1 MFHVFG
7 HLGDLLSW
15 DELTLEEQINE
26 ECDLLAGEA
35 LAFGAEHNDFI
46 ERIFPDEDLVV
57 TVDGQKISGATT
69 PAITRHWGDQVARQH
84 YNDMGII
91 PWDLYDSV
99 YWDGVERVM
108 NKVPEMF
115 SVWVTKQV
123 SGFCGTNHMKNVIY
137 GNVVDVC
144 PNCGHTPEKSSHI
157 PRCRDSGRSIMFRK
171 SVDTL
176 VTWME
181 QQQSDRELIHLIRN
195 YLLSRGD
202 RPMLSFCRPNSPYTQ
217 LATVTDALGY
227 GNFLEGRICALFL
240 PMRQLDIERRGLRKH
255 AAHWCNGLIL
265 QLLQITHRQWNYRNQ
280 TVNYK
285 ALDGLTE
292 TQQLEIMQHCEDV
305 LWTDPSVLLPEDRG
319 LLEVDFEA
327 LGDGPAIARQIWLS
341 EMKAA
346 MSAARIDAGP
356 TRVTGASV
364 DYLSVPVD
372 TEGSI
377 RFRRRRR
384 KLRQKLSS
392 TPKLN
397 FP

>member
-1 MFHVFG
+1 
-7 HLGDLLSW
+7 
-15 DELTLEEQINE
+15 
-26 ECDLLAGEA
+26 
-35 LAFGAEHNDFI
+35 
-46 ERIFPDEDLVV
+46 
-57 TVDGQKISGATT
+57 
-69 PAITRHWGDQVARQH
+69 
-84 YNDMGII
+84 
-91 PWDLYDSV
+91 
-99 YWDGVERVM
+99 
-108 NKVPEMF
+108 
-115 SVWVTKQV
+115 
-123 SGFCGTNHMKNVIY
+123 
-137 GNVVDVC
+137 
-144 PNCGHTPEKSSHI
+144 
-157 PRCRDSGRSIMFRK
+157 
-171 SVDTL
+171 
-176 VTWME
+176 
-181 QQQSDRELIHLIRN
+181 
-195 YLLSRGD
+195 
-202 RPMLSFCRPNSPYTQ
+202 MLSFCRPNSPYTQ

-356 TRVTGASV
+356 TRVTGESI